1 LHNLICSG
9 ELRAY
14 LSWGYK
20 SATDENNIFKCF
32 FEADDEKVPVSVLG
46 LLQSTDASGTFIGDV
61 VGGMIIDNNGKL
73 TSDRSNALQKLIKS
87 RP

>member
-1 LHNLICSG
+1 MNHLGTLHNLICSG

-32 FEADDEKVPVSVLG
+32 FKADDEKVP
-46 LLQSTDASGTFIGDV
+46 
-61 VGGMIIDNNGKL
+61 
-73 TSDRSNALQKLIKS
+73 
-87 RP
+87 